1 MTSEEI
7 IGKAIEDRVPLSL
20 RYETTGA
27 ASRTVHPQ
35 VLFRAANGTLCLDGY
50 QVAGATSSG
59 ERLPDWRQLDVAKI
73 SAVEALG
80 GTFEPAPGLNRRAGK
95 YAGRVIA
102 SV

>member
-1 MTSEEI
+1 LEI
-7 IGKAIEDRVPLSL
+7 ISKAIEDRAPLSL

-27 ASRTVHPQ
+27 ARREVHPQ
-35 VLFRAANGTLCLDGY
+35 VLFRARNGTLCLDGY

-59 ERLPDWRQLDVAKI
+59 ERLPDWRQLDLAKI
-73 SAVEALG
+73 TAIEPLD
-80 GTFEPAPGLNRRAGK
+80 GTFGPAPGLDRRAGK